1 MMRKNNFFVAKI
13 EFYLE
18 SQLSFINHH
27 QNELILV
34 NSYFESYSK
43 LLFKNH
49 AARTITAIG
58 QQEED
63 RHMFDPSTL
72 AGSKAFISGGT
83 SGINL
88 GIAKS
93 LARHGASVA
102 ILGRDEVKAQRA
114 AEEIRTVSDQ
124 KVLMCCADVRDYDAV
139 DQSIS
144 HAKNEMGGLDIVI
157 AGAAGNFFAPA
168 VSISPNGFK
177 TIVDIDLLGT
187 YHVFRS
193 GFDHCNKP
201 GSSFIAIT
209 APQAVNPT
217 PLQAHVCAAKAGV
230 NALLKTLAMEWGPAG
245 VRVNGISPGLT
256 GETEGLKR
264 LFATDPKGGQK
275 MIDALPLRHLGS
287 IDDIGN
293 AAVYLCSKLGGYV
306 NGTILDVEGGY
317 QLGDASLNCLT
328 PTR

>member
-1 MMRKNNFFVAKI
+1 
-13 EFYLE
+13 
-18 SQLSFINHH
+18 
-27 QNELILV
+27 
-34 NSYFESYSK
+34 
-43 LLFKNH
+43 
-49 AARTITAIG
+49 
-58 QQEED
+58 
-63 RHMFDPSTL
+63 MFDPATL
-72 AGSKAFISGGT
+72 AGRKAFISGGT

-93 LARHGASVA
+93 LAKHGAAVA
-102 ILGRDEVKAQRA
+102 ILGRNEEKAQSA
-114 AEEIRTVSDQ
+114 AEEIRACSDQ
-124 KVLMCCADVRDYDAV
+124 PVVVCCADVRDYDAV
-139 DQSIS
+139 DEAIAR
-144 HAKNEMGGLDIVI
+144 AKEQMGGLDIVI

-168 VSISPNGFK
+168 VSISPKGFK
-177 TIVDIDLLGT
+177 TIVDIDLIGT

-193 GFDHCNKP
+193 GFDHCEKP
-201 GSSFIAIT
+201 DSSFIAIT

-245 VRVNGISPGLT
+245 IRVNGISPGLT

-264 LFATDPKGGQK
+264 LFATDPEGGQK

-287 IDDIGN
+287 VEDIGN

-306 NGTILDVEGGY
+306 NGTIFDIEGGY
-317 QLGDASLNCLT
+317 QLGDASLDCLT